1 MEDRMTAQQLKNSIL
16 QMAVQGKLVPQDPND
31 EPASILLDQ
40 IRKEK
45 EQLIKDGKIKKNKRE
60 SYIFRGADNL
70 HYEQIGKE
78 VKCIKDELPFEI
90 PDSWEWCRLG
100 NIGEY
105 RKGPFGSSLTK
116 SMFVPK
122 SQNTV
127 KVYEQKNAIQKN
139 AKLGDY
145 YITQQY
151 FEQKMKS
158 FSVHAGDIIV
168 SCAGT
173 IGETYVLPQK
183 IEPGIINQA
192 LMRMRIYSP
201 INVDYFLLYFDYIIK
216 QTSIKNSKGS
226 AIKNIPPFDVFK
238 RILFPVPPLKEQN
251 RIVNKIQEIE
261 FLLKKYQIVEEQ
273 LYELN
278 SNIKNQLK
286 KSILQ
291 YAIEGKLVPQDPNDE
306 PASVL
311 LDRIRKEKQ
320 NLIAEGKIKK
330 DKNESIIYR
339 RDNSYYEKLDKKV
352 NCIDEKIPFEIPN
365 SWEWKSWGDISFK
378 IQYGFNAPARQSGK
392 IKMVRISDIQ
402 DDLVNWNSVP
412 YCDIED
418 SLIDDYLLH
427 NNDILFART
436 GGTVGKS
443 FLVKNIN
450 EDAIYAGYLI
460 RTIFDA
466 KKLNPQYLKYF
477 MESELYWSQ
486 LKNGTIA
493 TAQPN
498 CNGKTLS
505 KMKLPIPPLNE
516 QNKIVTRI
524 QKLEY
529 LFNKLTFK

>member
-1 MEDRMTAQQLKNSIL
+1 MATSVNSYDKSL
-16 QMAVQGKLVPQDPND
+16 N
-31 EPASILLDQ
+31 
-40 IRKEK
+40 
-45 EQLIKDGKIKKNKRE
+45 
-60 SYIFRGADNL
+60 SYNL

-320 NLIAEGKIKK
+320 NLIAEGKIQKE
-330 DKNESIIYR
+330 KNESIIDS
-339 RDNSYYEKLDKKV
+339 RDNSYYEKF
-352 NCIDEKIPFEIPN
+352 NGIERCIEEEIPYIIPD
-365 SWEWKSWGDISFK
+365 SWEWIRLGSALINRDSERIPLSVSERAKLEKKYDY
-378 IQYGFNAPARQSGK
+378 YGASGVIDK
-392 IKMVRISDIQ
+392 VDKYLFDKPLLLVGEDGANLLLRSKPIAFIANGKYWVNNHAHVLDSCSDLLLEYVEIYI
-402 DDLVNWNSVP
+402 NSQNLSP
-412 YCDIED
+412 YV
-418 SLIDDYLLH
+418 
-427 NNDILFART
+427 T
-436 GGTVGKS
+436 G
-443 FLVKNIN
+443 
-450 EDAIYAGYLI
+450 
-460 RTIFDA
+460 
-466 KKLNPQYLKYF
+466 
-477 MESELYWSQ
+477 
-486 LKNGTIA
+486 
-493 TAQPN
+493 TAQP
-498 CNGKTLS
+498 
-505 KMKLPIPPLNE
+505 KMNQEKMNSILIPIPPYNE
-516 QNKIVTRI
+516 QNRIITESKKIYSI
-524 QKLEY
+524 LK
-529 LFNKLTFK
+529 

>member
-1 MEDRMTAQQLKNSIL
+1 MATSVNSYDKSL
-16 QMAVQGKLVPQDPND
+16 N
-31 EPASILLDQ
+31 
-40 IRKEK
+40 
-45 EQLIKDGKIKKNKRE
+45 
-60 SYIFRGADNL
+60 SYNL

-320 NLIAEGKIKK
+320 TLMAEGKIKK

-339 RDNSYYEKLDKKV
+339 RDNSYYEKF
-352 NCIDEKIPFEIPN
+352 NGIERCIEEEIPYIIPD
-365 SWEWKSWGDISFK
+365 SWEWIRLGSALINRDSERIPLSVSERAKLEKKYDY
-378 IQYGFNAPARQSGK
+378 YGASGVIDK
-392 IKMVRISDIQ
+392 VDKYLFDKPLLLVGEDGANLLLRSKPIAFIANGKYWVNNHAHVLDSCSDLLLEYVEIYI
-402 DDLVNWNSVP
+402 NSQNLSP
-412 YCDIED
+412 YV
-418 SLIDDYLLH
+418 
-427 NNDILFART
+427 T
-436 GGTVGKS
+436 G
-443 FLVKNIN
+443 
-450 EDAIYAGYLI
+450 
-460 RTIFDA
+460 
-466 KKLNPQYLKYF
+466 
-477 MESELYWSQ
+477 
-486 LKNGTIA
+486 
-493 TAQPN
+493 TAQP
-498 CNGKTLS
+498 
-505 KMKLPIPPLNE
+505 KMNQEKMNSILIPIPPYNE
-516 QNKIVTRI
+516 QNRIITESKKIYSI
-524 QKLEY
+524 LK
-529 LFNKLTFK
+529 

>member
-1 MEDRMTAQQLKNSIL
+1 MATSVNSYDKSL
-16 QMAVQGKLVPQDPND
+16 N
-31 EPASILLDQ
+31 
-40 IRKEK
+40 
-45 EQLIKDGKIKKNKRE
+45 
-60 SYIFRGADNL
+60 SYNL

-339 RDNSYYEKLDKKV
+339 RDNSYYEKF
-352 NCIDEKIPFEIPN
+352 NGIERCIEEEIPYIIPD
-365 SWEWKSWGDISFK
+365 SWEWIRLGSALINRDSERIPLSVSERAKLEKKYDY
-378 IQYGFNAPARQSGK
+378 YGASGVIDK
-392 IKMVRISDIQ
+392 VDKYLFDKPLLLVGEDGANLLLRSKPIAFIANGKYWVNNHAHVLDSCSDLLLEYVEIYI
-402 DDLVNWNSVP
+402 NSQNLSP
-412 YCDIED
+412 YV
-418 SLIDDYLLH
+418 
-427 NNDILFART
+427 T
-436 GGTVGKS
+436 G
-443 FLVKNIN
+443 
-450 EDAIYAGYLI
+450 
-460 RTIFDA
+460 
-466 KKLNPQYLKYF
+466 
-477 MESELYWSQ
+477 
-486 LKNGTIA
+486 
-493 TAQPN
+493 TAQP
-498 CNGKTLS
+498 
-505 KMKLPIPPLNE
+505 KMNQEKMNSILIPIPPYNE
-516 QNKIVTRI
+516 QNRIITESKKIYSI
-524 QKLEY
+524 LK
-529 LFNKLTFK
+529 

>member
-1 MEDRMTAQQLKNSIL
+1 
-16 QMAVQGKLVPQDPND
+16 
-31 EPASILLDQ
+31 
-40 IRKEK
+40 
-45 EQLIKDGKIKKNKRE
+45 
-60 SYIFRGADNL
+60 
-70 HYEQIGKE
+70 
-78 VKCIKDELPFEI
+78 
-90 PDSWEWCRLG
+90 
-100 NIGEY
+100 
-105 RKGPFGSSLTK
+105 
-116 SMFVPK
+116 MFVPK

-238 RILFPVPPLKEQN
+238 RILFPVPPFKEQN

-273 LYELN
+273 LCELN
-278 SNIKNQLK
+278 SNIKEKLK

-311 LDRIRKEKQ
+311 LERIRKEKQ
-320 NLIAEGKIKK
+320 KLIGEGKIKK
-330 DKNESIIYR
+330 DKTESIIYR
-339 RDNSYYEKLDKKV
+339 RDNSYYEMLDKKV
-352 NCIDEKIPFEIPN
+352 NCIDDKILFEIPN
-365 SWEWKSWGDISFK
+365 SWEWIRISSMASIVTKGTTPRGGNVAYQDYGIGFLRAEN
-378 IQYGFNAPARQSGK
+378 IAGFNKLNLSNLNYINKETHFG
-392 IKMVRISDIQ
+392 
-402 DDLVNWNSVP
+402 
-412 YCDIED
+412 
-418 SLIDDYLLH
+418 YLKRSILEA
-427 NNDILFART
+427 NDILITIAGTLGRT
-436 GGTVGKS
+436 AIVQEKDLPLNTNQAIAIVRLIPS
-443 FLVKNIN
+443 ISIN
-450 EDAIYAGYLI
+450 YDYLIYAVNSPVIQKSLI
-460 RTIFDA
+460 SQRKITAIPN
-466 KKLNPQYLKYF
+466 LTLE
-477 MESELYWSQ
+477 MISECL
-486 LKNGTIA
+486 I
-493 TAQPN
+493 
-498 CNGKTLS
+498 
-505 KMKLPIPPLNE
+505 PIPPLKE
-516 QNKIVTRI
+516 QNRIIDKIQEI
-524 QKLEY
+524 EY
-529 LFNKLTFK
+529 LCTKLIVK

>member
-1 MEDRMTAQQLKNSIL
+1 
-16 QMAVQGKLVPQDPND
+16 
-31 EPASILLDQ
+31 
-40 IRKEK
+40 
-45 EQLIKDGKIKKNKRE
+45 
-60 SYIFRGADNL
+60 
-70 HYEQIGKE
+70 
-78 VKCIKDELPFEI
+78 
-90 PDSWEWCRLG
+90 
-100 NIGEY
+100 
-105 RKGPFGSSLTK
+105 
-116 SMFVPK
+116 MFVPK

-291 YAIEGKLVPQDPNDE
+291 YAIEGKLVPQDLNDE
-306 PASVL
+306 PATVL
-311 LDRIRKEKQ
+311 LERMHKEKEK
-320 NLIAEGKIKK
+320 LIADKKIKK
-330 DKNESIIYR
+330 DKNESMIYR
-339 RDNSYYEKLDKKV
+339 RDNSYYEKCGSKIL
-352 NCIDEKIPFEIPN
+352 CIDEEIPFYIPDNWEWARLGNIGEWKAGATPGKSNMEYYKNGSIPWLLTGDLNDGIIQEIPN
-365 SWEWKSWGDISFK
+365 K
-378 IQYGFNAPARQSGK
+378 ITEKALNET
-392 IKMVRISDIQ
+392 
-402 DDLVNWNSVP
+402 SV
-412 YCDIED
+412 
-418 SLIDDYLLH
+418 
-427 NNDILFART
+427 
-436 GGTVGKS
+436 
-443 FLVKNIN
+443 
-450 EDAIYAGYLI
+450 
-460 RTIFDA
+460 
-466 KKLNPQYLKYF
+466 KLNPSGSVLIAMYGATIGKLGILSFPATTNQACCACNVFQPFYNLYLFYF
-477 MESELYWSQ
+477 LMANKIHFVKQGE
-486 LKNGTIA
+486 GG
-493 TAQPN
+493 AQPN
-498 CNGKTLS
+498 ISREKIVKTLIPVP
-505 KMKLPIPPLNE
+505 PINE
-516 QNKIVTRI
+516 QKRIINKIK
-524 QKLEY
+524 KLKV
-529 LFNKLTFK
+529 LL

>member
-1 MEDRMTAQQLKNSIL
+1 
-16 QMAVQGKLVPQDPND
+16 
-31 EPASILLDQ
+31 
-40 IRKEK
+40 
-45 EQLIKDGKIKKNKRE
+45 
-60 SYIFRGADNL
+60 
-70 HYEQIGKE
+70 
-78 VKCIKDELPFEI
+78 
-90 PDSWEWCRLG
+90 
-100 NIGEY
+100 
-105 RKGPFGSSLTK
+105 
-116 SMFVPK
+116 MFVPK

-238 RILFPVPPLKEQN
+238 RILFPVPPFKEQN

-273 LYELN
+273 LCELN
-278 SNIKNQLK
+278 SNIKEKLK

-311 LDRIRKEKQ
+311 LERIRKEKQ
-320 NLIAEGKIKK
+320 KLIGEGKIKK
-330 DKNESIIYR
+330 DKTESIIYR
-339 RDNSYYEKLDKKV
+339 RDNSYYEKL
-352 NCIDEKIPFEIPN
+352 NGIERCIEEEIPYIIPD
-365 SWEWKSWGDISFK
+365 SWEWIRLGSALINRDSERIPLAVSERAKLEKKYDY
-378 IQYGFNAPARQSGK
+378 YGASGVIDK
-392 IKMVRISDIQ
+392 VDKYLFDKPLL
-402 DDLVNWNSVP
+402 LVGEDGANLLLRNKPIAFIANGKYWVNNHAHVLDSCSGLLLEYVEIYINSLNLSP
-412 YCDIED
+412 YV
-418 SLIDDYLLH
+418 
-427 NNDILFART
+427 T
-436 GGTVGKS
+436 G
-443 FLVKNIN
+443 
-450 EDAIYAGYLI
+450 
-460 RTIFDA
+460 
-466 KKLNPQYLKYF
+466 
-477 MESELYWSQ
+477 
-486 LKNGTIA
+486 
-493 TAQPN
+493 TAQP
-498 CNGKTLS
+498 
-505 KMKLPIPPLNE
+505 KMNQEKMNSILIPIPPYNE
-516 QNKIVTRI
+516 QNKIITESKKI
-524 QKLEY
+524 YSILK
-529 LFNKLTFK
+529 